1 MVFRNELS
9 PFVFRIYGD
18 IGLRWYGLA
27 YLLGFLLGYVWLRRA
42 AATQSVAGLTK
53 EKVDALIWYVVV
65 GVFAGGRLGFVA
77 QSPGQLL
84 RDPLFPL
91 KLWEGGMAFFG
102 GLIGVVI
109 ALLVFTR
116 RHQVKFWSI
125 ADVLTVP
132 AALGLGLGR
141 IANFI
146 NAELWGK
153 PTGANW
159 GVIYPKVDELPR
171 HPSELYE
178 SASHF
183 LLALVLYLAANR
195 LPVGSRRASG
205 VFLVGY
211 GVLRFL
217 TDFYRDEPAFVG
229 PLSSGQVASLT
240 VATAGCL
247 LLLSTRLFIAIESDG
262 PTKDVS
268 RHLRRIT
275 K

>member
-27 YLLGFLLGYVWLRRA
+27 YLLGFLIGYVWLRRA
-42 AATQSVAGLTK
+42 AVTQSVAGLTK

-84 RDPLFPL
+84 RDPLFPF
-91 KLWEGGMAFFG
+91 KVWEGGMAFFG
-102 GLIGVVI
+102 GLVGVVI

-159 GVIYPKVDELPR
+159 NK
-171 HPSELYE
+171 
-178 SASHF
+178 
-183 LLALVLYLAANR
+183 
-195 LPVGSRRASG
+195 
-205 VFLVGY
+205 
-211 GVLRFL
+211 RFGRK
-217 TDFYRDEPAFVG
+217 TSP
-229 PLSSGQVASLT
+229 
-240 VATAGCL
+240 
-247 LLLSTRLFIAIESDG
+247 LLSAWCNWGRTPARACAQ
-262 PTKDVS
+262 
-268 RHLRRIT
+268 HLPARWSISSSSWAQT
-275 K
+275 